1 MNSRIRNA
9 AIELMSRDH
18 VGDVNRLDTILGKK
32 ESATLSNLVPPNPY
46 VGNPSNLIPDE
57 CIALIGINPRLDL
70 DRKGFQEYEINI
82 PLRCQAYYART
93 GKGQAFDSW
102 FKKLHNFYQS
112 DAYYGKYFTKLGNH
126 IGRAWYTAPAEGE
139 PANVNARR
147 VLAQHVLK
155 LDAVPYYSVSDEMD
169 ANKVIAAMQED
180 PALSTHRCL
189 MEALFEECR
198 PRHLQVNGKTTAG
211 SMSKAVFGE
220 TDSFESIGI
229 GKSSIEVG
237 WGEIGNHELPILI
250 HGFTNASSG
259 PQSSEAFLECSQNF
273 ESWLKEQF

>member
-93 GKGQAFDSW
+93 GKRQAFDSW

-112 DAYYGKYFTKLGNH
+112 DAYYGRYFTKLGNH

-139 PANVNARR
+139 PGYES
-147 VLAQHVLK
+147 LIGFQG
-155 LDAVPYYSVSDEMD
+155 EM
-169 ANKVIAAMQED
+169 I
-180 PALSTHRCL
+180 
-189 MEALFEECR
+189 
-198 PRHLQVNGKTTAG
+198 
-211 SMSKAVFGE
+211 
-220 TDSFESIGI
+220 
-229 GKSSIEVG
+229 VG
-237 WGEIGNHELPILI
+237 PGPILTWWLLTAPLVI
-250 HGFTNASSG
+250 VNLRSHRDS
-259 PQSSEAFLECSQNF
+259 LE
-273 ESWLKEQF
+273 EE